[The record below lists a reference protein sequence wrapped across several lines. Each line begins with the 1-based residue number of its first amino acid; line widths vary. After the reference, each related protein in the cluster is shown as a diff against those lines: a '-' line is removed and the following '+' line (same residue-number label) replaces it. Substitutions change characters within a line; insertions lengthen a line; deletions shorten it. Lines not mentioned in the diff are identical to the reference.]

1 MATGLQIAAAAGTLL
16 GLGVV
21 LLIWQL
27 VPAHPDL
34 RDALE
39 RLSPD
44 HARRRTQAVT
54 AATDSTQRLGLW
66 GMKVLPAAVWGRTP
80 TRELAIL
87 RKPLSRF
94 YGEKILFAM
103 VGLAIPPLLTK
114 FFTLLGANLPFVIP
128 VVATIAFATLMF
140 FLPDYNV
147 RDDAKRARA
156 EFSRALGAYIDLV
169 ALERNNGAGPR
180 QAMEAAAAVG
190 DSWVFRRLGEELAR
204 TRWSGL
210 TPWEALRALG
220 EELGLPELDDLAD
233 IMRLSGEEGSQV
245 YAQLRARSASMRTAM
260 LNTEKAKANEIGER
274 MSIPMSLLGVIFLA
288 ILVAPALLRVM
299 GGTP

>member
-1 MATGLQIAAAAGTLL
+1 MATGLQIAAAAGILL

-44 HARRRTQAVT
+44 HARRRTQSVT

-94 YGEKILFAM
+94 YGEKVLFFG
-103 VGLAIPPLLTK
+103 VGVVIPPL
-114 FFTLLGANLPFVIP
+114 FTVFLAVLGWSVPVAIPAGASLAVGAGLFLLPNH
-128 VVATIAFATLMF
+128 
-140 FLPDYNV
+140 NV
-147 RDDAKRARA
+147 RDEARRAR
-156 EFSRALGAYIDLV
+156 EDFRRALVAFSELV
-169 ALERNNGAGPR
+169 ALERMGGSGHR
-180 QAMEAAAAVG
+180 QALTNAAAVG
-190 DSWVFRRLGEELAR
+190 DSWIFARLREDLARSAWAGLGPWDVLKQLSAEVQVSELA
-204 TRWSGL
+204 
-210 TPWEALRALG
+210 
-220 EELGLPELDDLAD
+220 DLAQA
-233 IMRLSGEEGSQV
+233 MELSGTEGTQV
-245 YAQLRARSASMRTAM
+245 AAVLRARAAALRSALLSEDTAR
-260 LNTEKAKANEIGER
+260 ANEVGER
-274 MSIPMSLLGVIFLA
+274 MSIPMSLLGVIFMA
-288 ILVAPALLRVM
+288 ILVAPAVLRVM
-299 GGTP
+299 AGG